1 MNVSGIDFESITDG
15 DGVRVVI
22 FVSGCLHKCG
32 GCHNPLAHNFNYGKP
47 FDAEMQDGVIRYCE
61 QTPYVSGITLSG
73 GDPMY
78 SADELIPF
86 VEEFRRRCPDKD
98 VWCYTGCTLERDLYA
113 GGAYHCEA
121 TDELLSLID
130 VLVDGEFIE
139 EKKNLRLIFCGSEN
153 QRLIDL
159 KKMRKA
165 GSRNVILHE
174 LKR

>member
-47 FDAEMQDGVIRYCE
+47 FDAKMQEGVIRYCE
-61 QTPYVSGITLSG
+61 QTPYISGITLSG

-98 VWCYTGCTLERDLYA
+98 VWCYTGFLY
-113 GGAYHCEA
+113 E
-121 TDELLSLID
+121 ELQYSPAMQRLKLLCDTI
-130 VLVDGEFIE
+130 VDGPYVQN
-139 EKKNLRLIFCGSEN
+139 KRTYTTPYVGSSN
-153 QRLIDL
+153 QRIIHV
-159 KKMRKA
+159 KERTA
-165 GSRNVILHE
+165 E
-174 LKR
+174 

>member
-1 MNVSGIDFESITDG
+1 MCPNMDG
-15 DGVRVVI
+15 
-22 FVSGCLHKCG
+22 
-32 GCHNPLAHNFNYGKP
+32 
-47 FDAEMQDGVIRYCE
+47 
-61 QTPYVSGITLSG
+61 
-73 GDPMY
+73 
-78 SADELIPF
+78 
-86 VEEFRRRCPDKD
+86 
-98 VWCYTGCTLERDLYA
+98 WCYTGCTLERDLYE

-165 GSRNVILHE
+165 GSRDVILHE